1 MKFLRLLPKR
11 HFIKPVVPFVTAIF
25 LAIPMWAS
33 AESAQ
38 QKWAGNWLVVSEG
51 DDQLVWQLH
60 ADGSGYAYG
69 FNAKGLLT
77 HGFAINWQLDGDRV
91 RVKTGTSVRCK
102 GGVVSVAFRDWSRAT
117 LLFAVIDGR
126 HWLQA
131 GGGLLSFQRRL
142 ADWRTPKAGASCP
155 DIVSR

>member
-1 MKFLRLLPKR
+1 MKYLRHLLKRLFGNFIRPLITAVFLLIPLLC
-11 HFIKPVVPFVTAIF
+11 
-25 LAIPMWAS
+25 S

-38 QKWAGNWLVVSEG
+38 KKWAGNWLVVSEG
-51 DDQLVWQLH
+51 DDQLVWQLE
-60 ADGSGYAYG
+60 ADGSGFAYG
-69 FNAKGLLT
+69 FSAKGLLT

-91 RVKTGTSVRCK
+91 RVRTGTSVRCK

-142 ADWRTPKAGASCP
+142 ADWRTPKAGGSCP